1 MSVIAILTH
10 HRKIEDS
17 TIVFEVIDWLEKRG
31 HQVIAP
37 PADRVLDFRPELRAE
52 VRKLVEE
59 TDFLI
64 AFGGDGT
71 ILRAAE
77 YVYEREIPVL
87 GVNLGKLGFLTRV
100 EPQEVFEALE
110 AALSGNVERDR
121 RMLLECVLESKG
133 IAHAPRRT
141 TSHENWVIFKGGVV
155 KSFALNE
162 CVISKTAGE
171 RMISLSIFVDGEYFL
186 SYAADGVIFSTPTG
200 STAYSLSAGGP
211 VLSPKTEAIVLT
223 PVCPHTLFMRSI
235 VFSSQEVLKVVVNQE
250 DQPISV
256 KMDGKR
262 VWKLEDEGE
271 ITIRKSDRYFTLLS
285 FGKKSFYTIFKEKLL
300 VTKADESLGRRV
312 KSGRC

>member
-37 PADRVLDFRPELRAE
+37 PADRVLDFRPELRAD

-121 RMLLECVLESKG
+121 RMLLECVLKS
-133 IAHAPRRT
+133 
-141 TSHENWVIFKGGVV
+141 KGGVV

-300 VTKADESLGRRV
+300 IIKAED
-312 KSGRC
+312 

>member
-31 HQVIAP
+31 HQVVAP
-37 PADRVLDFRPELRAE
+37 PADRVLDFRPELRVD

-59 TDFLI
+59 TDFLV

-100 EPQEVFEALE
+100 EPQDVFEALE
-110 AALSGNVERDR
+110 AALSGNAERDR
-121 RMLLECVLESKG
+121 RMLLQCVLDS
-133 IAHAPRRT
+133 
-141 TSHENWVIFKGGVV
+141 KGGVV

-171 RMISLSIFVDGEYFL
+171 RMINLSIFVDGEYFL
-186 SYAADGVIFSTPTG
+186 SYAADGIIFSTPTG

-211 VLSPKTEAIVLT
+211 VLSPKSEAIVLT

-235 VFSSQEVLKVVVNQE
+235 VFSSQEVLKVVLNRE

-300 VTKADESLGRRV
+300 LTKADE
-312 KSGRC
+312 

>member
-10 HRKIEDS
+10 HQKIEDS

-31 HQVIAP
+31 YQVVAP
-37 PADRVLDFRPELRAE
+37 PADRVLDFRPELRVD

-59 TDFLI
+59 TDFLV

-100 EPQEVFEALE
+100 EPQDVFEALE
-110 AALSGNVERDR
+110 AALSGNAERDR
-121 RMLLECVLESKG
+121 RMLLQCVLDS
-133 IAHAPRRT
+133 
-141 TSHENWVIFKGGVV
+141 KGGVV

-171 RMISLSIFVDGEYFL
+171 RMINLSIFVDGEYFL

-211 VLSPKTEAIVLT
+211 VLSPKSEAIVLT

-235 VFSSQEVLKVVVNQE
+235 VFSSQEVLKVVLNRE

-300 VTKADESLGRRV
+300 LTKADE
-312 KSGRC
+312 

>member
-31 HQVIAP
+31 HQVVAP
-37 PADRVLDFRPELRAE
+37 PADRLLDFRPELRAD
-52 VRKLVEE
+52 VRKLVKEA
-59 TDFLI
+59 DFLV

-77 YVYEREIPVL
+77 YVYEKEIPVL

-110 AALSGNVERDR
+110 VALSGNAEKDR
-121 RMLLECVLESKG
+121 RMLLQCVLES
-133 IAHAPRRT
+133 
-141 TSHENWVIFKGGVV
+141 KGGVV

-171 RMISLSIFVDGEYFL
+171 RMISLSIFVDGEHFL

-211 VLSPKTEAIVLT
+211 VLSPKSEAMVLT

-235 VFSSQEVLKVVVNQE
+235 VFSSQEVLKVVLKRE

-271 ITIRKSDRYFTLLS
+271 ITILKSDRYFTLLS
-285 FGKKSFYTIFKEKLL
+285 FGKKSFYAIFKEKLL
-300 VTKADESLGRRV
+300 LTSSR
-312 KSGRC
+312 

>member
-37 PADRVLDFRPELRAE
+37 PADRVLDFRPELRTD

-100 EPQEVFEALE
+100 EPREVFEALE
-110 AALSGNVERDR
+110 AALSGNAEKDR
-121 RMLLECVLESKG
+121 RMLLQCVLES
-133 IAHAPRRT
+133 
-141 TSHENWVIFKGGVV
+141 KGGVV

-211 VLSPKTEAIVLT
+211 VLSPKSEAIVLT
-223 PVCPHTLFMRSI
+223 PICPHTLFMRSI
-235 VFSSQEVLKVVVNQE
+235 VFSSQEVLKVVLNRE
-250 DQPISV
+250 DQPVSV

-271 ITIRKSDRYFTLLS
+271 IIIRKSDRYFTLLS

-300 VTKADESLGRRV
+300 ITKADE
-312 KSGRC
+312 

>member
-37 PADRVLDFRPELRAE
+37 PADRVLDFRPELRVD

-121 RMLLECVLESKG
+121 RMLLECVLKS
-133 IAHAPRRT
+133 
-141 TSHENWVIFKGGVV
+141 KGGVV

-300 VTKADESLGRRV
+300 ITKAED
-312 KSGRC
+312 

>member
-37 PADRVLDFRPELRAE
+37 PADRVLDFRPELRAD

-59 TDFLI
+59 TDFLV

-110 AALSGNVERDR
+110 AALSGNVEKDR
-121 RMLLECVLESKG
+121 RMLLQCVLES
-133 IAHAPRRT
+133 
-141 TSHENWVIFKGGVV
+141 KGGVV

-162 CVISKTAGE
+162 CVISKTVGE

-211 VLSPKTEAIVLT
+211 VLSPKSEAIVLT

-235 VFSSQEVLKVVVNQE
+235 VFSSQEVLKVVLNRE

-285 FGKKSFYTIFKEKLL
+285 LGKKSFYTIFKEKLL
-300 VTKADESLGRRV
+300 LTKADE
-312 KSGRC
+312 